1 MVEDN
6 RSHFETLLNSQHPD
20 VDYLKS
26 ENISLVL
33 SKGLNETFKAKP
45 MEPKKYFAQYL
56 LNYAAQ
62 KRKEKEVSKRFSYKI
77 RT

>member
-6 RSHFETLLNSQHPD
+6 RDRMEKLLEKPHPD
-20 VDYLKS
+20 MEYLKQ

-33 SKGLNETFKAKP
+33 SRALSETFKAKP

-56 LNYAAQ
+56 LNYA
-62 KRKEKEVSKRFSYKI
+62 
-77 RT
+77 